1 MKKYFLLFIFLL
13 PMIAM
18 AQQAPAGS
26 TDQYPVRVD
35 EAIPVHPA
43 AAPSSGDEDKVY
55 TMAEVMPEF
64 PGGQNALFAFLGK
77 NIQYP
82 ADALESK
89 KQGTVYVSFVVNTDG
104 KVTDVKM
111 LRGLH
116 PSLDKEAMRVVSRMP
131 NWTPGMQNGKPVKT
145 QYNLPVKFLLR

>member
-1 MKKYFLLFIFLL
+1 
-13 PMIAM
+13 MIAV

-26 TDQYPVRVD
+26 AEQYPVRAD
-35 EAIPVHPA
+35 EAIPVPSA
-43 AAPSSGDEDKVY
+43 AESSSGDEDKVY

-82 ADALESK
+82 ADARASK

-111 LRGLH
+111 IRGLH